1 MAHDPG
7 DENDNIT
14 MEEAHDYDTSD
25 VVKIV
30 EKKYPVTTE
39 AFKQIQKE
47 QYEIFCAKQ
56 NGYGPDNISL
66 GTSLQTKDQVRIS
79 LVCIFIRMNDKIQRM
94 KNMLLGTPEER
105 IEAANVEPLED
116 TYIDISNYAI
126 IARIVKS
133 DRWGK

>member
-1 MAHDPG
+1 M
-7 DENDNIT
+7 
-14 MEEAHDYDTSD
+14 
-25 VVKIV
+25 
-30 EKKYPVTTE
+30 
-39 AFKQIQKE
+39 
-47 QYEIFCAKQ
+47 
-56 NGYGPDNISL
+56 
-66 GTSLQTKDQVRIS
+66 QTKDQVRIS

-105 IEAANVEPLED
+105 IEAAKVEPLED